1 MSKRQLKS
9 LARRKKFQKIRN
21 IRKVNRR
28 IRAKEE
34 RLEGEGGE

>member
-1 MSKRQLKS
+1 MSKRQLKA

-28 IRAKEE
+28 IRAREE
-34 RLEGEGGE
+34 RLEEGE